1 MAYDSTPAR
10 SMPFTLSRQ
19 LPNGVWTTKEAE
31 AAGMGYGPSMP
42 FELGP
47 VVSSSDREVMQ
58 RWRREAAD
66 REAKAMSGFARNN
79 LCAMDGLTGQPIDP
93 RDVPNS
99 PVGGGPAERIKSF
112 LAQRLTPSD
121 LREFEALI
129 ATLQGGEV
137 GAEGEGDDEEGQE
150 VAHPVRTTGPIGVV
164 PGTRMRDR
172 GDPVGEDD
180 DLGVLT
186 ARGPTDARG
195 RRVPVSG
202 LPKGALDR
210 RRAQAM
216 ANDQVRREARLV
228 RHAEAAQAVREYE
241 SRWPGRYASKCD
253 V

>member
-1 MAYDSTPAR
+1 MAKSGMAYDSVPL
-10 SMPFTLSRQ
+10 TLLRQ
-19 LPNGVWTTKEAE
+19 LPNGHWLTVEGE
-31 AAGMGYGPSMP
+31 AAAAREQERDAAGWARVRAQLDAKQEQEKNMAAYG
-42 FELGP
+42 
-47 VVSSSDREVMQ
+47 
-58 RWRREAAD
+58 
-66 REAKAMSGFARNN
+66 RNN

-99 PVGGGPAERIKSF
+99 PVGGGSAERIKSF

-129 ATLQGGEV
+129 AVLQGAPVGTEGGEE
-137 GAEGEGDDEEGQE
+137 AEDDEGQE

-195 RRVPVSG
+195 RRVSVDRSG
-202 LPKGALDR
+202 V
-210 RRAQAM
+210 RRAQQM
-216 ANDQVRREARLV
+216 AHDEVARGRRLASHAR
-228 RHAEAAQAVREYE
+228 AAAATREYE
-241 SRWPGRYASKCD
+241 QRWPGRFVSKCD